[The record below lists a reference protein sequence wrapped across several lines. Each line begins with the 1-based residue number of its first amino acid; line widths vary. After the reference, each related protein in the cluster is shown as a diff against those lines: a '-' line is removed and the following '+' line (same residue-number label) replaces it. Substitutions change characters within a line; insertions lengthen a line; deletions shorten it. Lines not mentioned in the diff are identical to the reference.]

1 MNVKNSSETH
11 RNRAVGMIIGG
22 MVQKDVAKTL
32 EKPLRTIQRWWAR
45 YRRGQGLGHKP
56 GAGRPKTVTR
66 EAKIVISKSLGKIRQ
81 STRKIATKLKQ
92 KGYGISKST
101 VHRYLKETI
110 GATAY
115 KRPKIPKLTEKQRE
129 NRLKFCIERENWDL
143 DEWKRVLWS
152 DESPYELFHPSSAQ
166 NDRVWSTDSSK
177 VPPREVIKNPP
188 KVMVWAIMSYRGLS
202 ELHFVPPKQT
212 VNSQYYIEEML
223 EKSYRLAVGRSR
235 KTGNILT
242 RKLLPNMSR
251 AIFMQDGAP
260 AHTNS
265 RTQEWC
271 RNNMPAFWAK
281 GEWPGNSPD
290 LNPIENLWSI

>member
-1 MNVKNSSETH
+1 M
-11 RNRAVGMIIGG
+11 
-22 MVQKDVAKTL
+22 
-32 EKPLRTIQRWWAR
+32 
-45 YRRGQGLGHKP
+45 
-56 GAGRPKTVTR
+56 
-66 EAKIVISKSLGKIRQ
+66 
-81 STRKIATKLKQ
+81 
-92 KGYGISKST
+92 
-101 VHRYLKETI
+101 
-110 GATAY
+110 
-115 KRPKIPKLTEKQRE
+115 
-129 NRLKFCIERENWDL
+129 

-188 KVMVWAIMSYRGLS
+188 KVMAIMSYRGLS

-212 VNSQYYIEEML
+212 VNSQYYVEEML

-260 AHTNS
+260 AHTAS

-271 RNNMPAFWAK
+271 RNNMPTFWAK
-281 GEWPGNSPD
+281 GEWPG
-290 LNPIENLWSI
+290 